1 MSRSTM
7 EVKKNQNKK
16 LSHSLKILT
25 ILSLD
30 TAPQFKL

>member
-1 MSRSTM
+1 MSWSTM
-7 EVKKNQNKK
+7 EVKKNQKK
-16 LSHSLKILT
+16 SHRLKILT